1 MLYSSRP
8 SYLNLMSMLKKI
20 SAVILLLVITI
31 VFARCYALH
40 KYMRSDRELSEH
52 YAAMHTKPVYHS
64 VAFLNKKVHYAVMA
78 QNDSLPLLVFVH
90 GAPGAWYG
98 YMNLMDDTILQ
109 KKFKM
114 IAVDRLGYGKSGY
127 GEAETSTSLQ
137 ALSIKAIIEKENITH
152 GKVTL
157 IGRSYG
163 APITAWLAIHYPQQ
177 VDKLFM
183 ISPVIDPDKE
193 KFYWFSNA
201 GKWAP
206 VQWLLPELLNVA
218 TAEKFAHVS
227 EMEKM
232 RSEWKNLYVPTVVVS
247 GETDRIAD
255 TANFSFAKRNLVN
268 CDTTML
274 MLKNTGHLV
283 TYERPQ
289 VIKDLLL
296 KSEKTVVASNANISK
311 K

>member
-1 MLYSSRP
+1 
-8 SYLNLMSMLKKI
+8 MLKKI
-20 SAVILLLVITI
+20 SLVVLLLVIT
-31 VFARCYALH
+31 VFFAKCFVLH

-52 YAAMHTKPVYHS
+52 YSQMHIKPIYHS
-64 VAFLNKKVHYAVMA
+64 VPFLNKTIHYAVMA

-98 YMNLMDDTILQ
+98 YMNLMDDTTLQ

-127 GEAETSTSLQ
+127 GDAETSTSLQ
-137 ALSIKAIIEKENITH
+137 ALSIKAIIDKENITH
-152 GKVTL
+152 KKITL
-157 IGRSYG
+157 VGRSYG
-163 APITAWLAIHYPQQ
+163 APITAWLAINYPQQ
-177 VDKLFM
+177 VSKLFM

-232 RSEWKNLYVPTVVVS
+232 RSKWKNLYVPTVVIS

-268 CDTTML
+268 CDTTMM

-289 VIKDLLL
+289 IIKDLLL
-296 KSEKTVVASNANISK
+296 KNEKLAEAGAVKITK

>member
-1 MLYSSRP
+1 
-8 SYLNLMSMLKKI
+8 
-20 SAVILLLVITI
+20 T
-31 VFARCYALH
+31 
-40 KYMRSDRELSEH
+40 
-52 YAAMHTKPVYHS
+52 T
-64 VAFLNKKVHYAVMA
+64 
-78 QNDSLPLLVFVH
+78 
-90 GAPGAWYG
+90 
-98 YMNLMDDTILQ
+98 LQ

-127 GEAETSTSLQ
+127 GDAETSTSLQ
-137 ALSIKAIIEKENITH
+137 ALSIKAIIDKENITH
-152 GKVTL
+152 EKITL
-157 IGRSYG
+157 VGRSYG
-163 APITAWLAIHYPQQ
+163 APITAWLAINYPQQ
-177 VDKLFM
+177 VSKLFM

-232 RSEWKNLYVPTVVVS
+232 RSKWKNLYVPTVVIS

-268 CDTTML
+268 CDTTMM

-289 VIKDLLL
+289 IIKDLLL
-296 KSEKTVVASNANISK
+296 KNEKLAEAGAVKITK